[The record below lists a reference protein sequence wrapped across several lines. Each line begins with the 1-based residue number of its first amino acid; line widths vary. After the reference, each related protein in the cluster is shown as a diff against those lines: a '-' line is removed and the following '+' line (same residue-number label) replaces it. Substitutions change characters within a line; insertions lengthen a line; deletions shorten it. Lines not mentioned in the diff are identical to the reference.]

1 MSENHPITHKYP
13 MPNNMGIMVVCNPTV
28 RSPRNNRIPAGI
40 PRIAIA
46 LLKWLRLKKVN
57 EKIKT
62 TSMKVL
68 LPVIRVAVKRTIA
81 ANESTDAIR
90 AHTFL
95 AFVNIVLR
103 LNERMHRR
111 INTDKSSRFRP
122 NNLA

>member
-122 NNLA
+122 YNLA